1 MNTTNQ
7 RGSGGDTGAATASTP
22 VRLTPAPAALL
33 DLLDPSLCDGAAVR
47 CSAEEGIFDLLAPH
61 ADRLDPA
68 ATSVFEFYDRAPFP
82 GYAPEETAATLVSR
96 CRGAPFLHALDRAI
110 GSDAVVL
117 DAGCGTGQLAAMLA
131 LTGRNRTVLGL
142 DGCRTS
148 LREATRFRTRA
159 GIPNL
164 HLVRADLLAL
174 PLRHEKFDVVIS
186 RGVVH
191 HTIDP
196 WRAIDGLIDRVKP
209 GGVFAL
215 GFYENVARFPH
226 AVRRALFARSP
237 WALRRLDPLLRTA
250 KLSAEKER
258 IWIADQ
264 YRHPLERLLPAP
276 KVLRAIERRGLEWI
290 RNVPP
295 LESGEGAFDRTPRP
309 RSWFATRLQ
318 WLLRGITDPDCG
330 VVFLILRRN

>member
-1 MNTTNQ
+1 MTRSQ
-7 RGSGGDTGAATASTP
+7 
-22 VRLTPAPAALL
+22 LTPAPTALV
-33 DLLDPSLCDGAAVR
+33 DLLDPILCDGSAVR
-47 CSAEEGIFDLLAPH
+47 CSVDEGIFDLLAPRV
-61 ADRLDPA
+61 DRIDPA
-68 ATSVFEFYDRAPFP
+68 AARVFEFYDQAPFP

-96 CRGAPFLHALDRAI
+96 CRGAPFLDALDRAV
-110 GSDAVVL
+110 GTDAVVL

-131 LTGRNRTVLGL
+131 LTGRNRTVIGL

-148 LREATRFRTRA
+148 LREAARFRART

-174 PLRHEKFDVVIS
+174 PLRREKFDVVIS

-209 GGVFAL
+209 GGVLAL
-215 GFYENVARFPH
+215 GFYESVARFPH
-226 AVRRALFARSP
+226 AVRRALFSRYPS
-237 WALRRLDPLLRTA
+237 ALRRLDPLLRTA
-250 KLSAEKER
+250 RLSAEKER

-276 KVLRAIERRGLEWI
+276 AVLRAIERRGLTWI

-295 LESGEGAFDRTPRP
+295 LEAGEGVFDRTPRP
-309 RSWFATRLQ
+309 RSWIATRLQ
-318 WLLRGITDPDCG
+318 WLLRGFTDPDCG
-330 VVFLILRRN
+330 VVFLVLRRS